1 LRKVFFQAQ
10 AKMTRPTVRMEI
22 DRSVPYFAVAEVIDS
37 LYSFNLRDISFRAR
51 DR

>member
-1 LRKVFFQAQ
+1 
-10 AKMTRPTVRMEI
+10 MTRPTVRMEI